1 MPGLSSAPKWWMP
14 SPHNGSNVHVKHPSL
29 LAGHSHTR
37 DKGADPV
44 KITHLDCTQ
53 ALAGGWEVLIEILL
67 HITSDINTNTCAQSL
82 DNGEMAI
89 RDTNNIRHFITT
101 ITESHFRSRGIIVPL
116 IKIKYLSNQTRSA
129 VTLSYRGVINIT
141 QPLAHRPSGQA
152 SPAR

>member
-1 MPGLSSAPKWWMP
+1 MPGLSSPPKWWMP

-67 HITSDINTNTCAQSL
+67 HITSDINTNTCAL
-82 DNGEMAI
+82 RARE
-89 RDTNNIRHFITT
+89 
-101 ITESHFRSRGIIVPL
+101 
-116 IKIKYLSNQTRSA
+116 
-129 VTLSYRGVINIT
+129 
-141 QPLAHRPSGQA
+141 HRQ
-152 SPAR
+152 